1 MSEPVARMECSLP
14 DIMSAISINGAGNG
28 ARLKIDIPEAY
39 IAEAM
44 KVALLRGEVFLID
57 VYRLG

>member
-28 ARLKIDIPEAY
+28 ARLKIDIPETY
-39 IAEAM
+39 VAEAM
-44 KVALLRGEVFLID
+44 KVALLRGRVFRVEVWEE
-57 VYRLG
+57 